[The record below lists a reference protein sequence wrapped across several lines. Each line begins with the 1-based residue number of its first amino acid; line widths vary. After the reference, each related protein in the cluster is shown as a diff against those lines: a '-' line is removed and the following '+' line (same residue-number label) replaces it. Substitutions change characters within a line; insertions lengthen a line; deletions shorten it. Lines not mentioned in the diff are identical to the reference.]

1 MARFQIGVMLDS
13 FKIDINRAIEEAA
26 RLGVQ
31 GVQAYAVDGEMKPS
45 NLSEARKKDILDRIQ
60 SHGMVVAAI
69 CGDLG
74 GHGFTREEENPCK
87 IEESKRIVELA
98 KQFACNVVTTHI
110 GVVPKDSTCKRYE
123 VLAQACREL
132 GEFAQ
137 GMDAAF
143 AVETGPETP
152 ETLCSFLKDVGTRGF
167 CVNYDPA
174 NLVMVTGSDP
184 VQGVYT
190 LRDYIVH
197 THAKDGIMLKQSDPQ
212 VIYDFFA
219 EGGIDD
225 LNLKDYFLE
234 TPLGEG
240 SVDFDAYLKALDE
253 IGYHGFLTVE
263 REVGDTPA
271 KDLAHAVRFLKERQ
285 G

>member
-1 MARFQIGVMLDS
+1 MKQFKIGVMLDS
-13 FKIDINRAIEEAA
+13 FKIDIDRAIEEAA
-26 RLGVQ
+26 RLGAQ

-45 NLSEARKKDILDRIQ
+45 NLSANRRKDILDRIE

-74 GHGFTREEENPCK
+74 GHGFTYEEENLCK
-87 IEESKRIVELA
+87 IEESKRIMELA
-98 KQFACNVVTTHI
+98 KHFRCNVVTTHI
-110 GVVPKDSTCKRYE
+110 GVVPTDNTSKRYE
-123 VLAQACREL
+123 VLVKACREL
-132 GEFAQ
+132 GAFAQ

-152 ETLCSFLKDVGTRGF
+152 ETLYHFLQDVGSRGF

-234 TPLGEG
+234 TPLGG
-240 SVDFDAYLKALDE
+240 GAVDFDAYLKALDE

-263 REVGDTPA
+263 REVGETPE
-271 KDLAHAVRFLKERQ
+271 KDLAHAICFLKERQ

>member
-1 MARFQIGVMLDS
+1 MERFKIGVMLDS
-13 FKIDINRAIEEAA
+13 FKIGIDQAIEEAA
-26 RLGVQ
+26 RLGAQ
-31 GVQAYAVDGEMKPS
+31 GVQAYAVEGEMKPA
-45 NLSEARKKDILDRIQ
+45 NLSETRRKDIFNRIQ
-60 SHGMVVAAI
+60 EHGMVVAAI

-74 GHGFTREEENPCK
+74 GHGFTREEENPHK
-87 IEESKRIVELA
+87 IEESKRIMELA
-98 KQFACNVVTTHI
+98 KMLACDVVTTHI
-110 GVVPKDSTCKRYE
+110 GVVPTDDTCRRYE
-123 VLAQACREL
+123 TLVLACREL

-137 GMDAAF
+137 SLDAAY

-152 ETLCSFLKDVGTRGF
+152 EILCKFLNDVGTRGF

-184 VQGVYT
+184 VQGVHT
-190 LRDYIVH
+190 LKDYIVH
-197 THAKDGIMLKQSDPQ
+197 THAKDGQMLKQADPQ

-240 SVDFDAYLKALDE
+240 DVDFEAYLRALDE
-253 IGYHGFLTVE
+253 IGYHGFLTIE

-285 G
+285 V